1 MYLFSKRKH
10 SFPEGSIH
18 FSKFIFMLYW
28 SIVDEQCRVR
38 ACSFFKTSAAL
49 QCSLSKWSAS
59 FQGVG
64 LEEPEAVTAIPREKV

>member
-10 SFPEGSIH
+10 SFPEGSIL
-18 FSKFIFMLYW
+18 FFFMLYW

-38 ACSFFKTSAAL
+38 ACSFFKASAAL

-64 LEEPEAVTAIPREKV
+64 LEEPEKVTPIPREKV

>member
-10 SFPEGSIH
+10 LFPEGSIL
-18 FSKFIFMLYW
+18 FFFFFMLYW

-38 ACSFFKTSAAL
+38 ACSFLKTSAAL

-64 LEEPEAVTAIPREKV
+64 LEEPEKVTPIPRKKV